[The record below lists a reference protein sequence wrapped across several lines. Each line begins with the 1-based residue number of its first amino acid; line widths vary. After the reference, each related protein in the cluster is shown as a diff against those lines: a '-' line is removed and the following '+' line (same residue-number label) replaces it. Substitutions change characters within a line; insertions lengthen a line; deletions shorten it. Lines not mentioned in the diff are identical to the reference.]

1 MILEFLSFLAPL
13 AGFKAKAPTPTK
25 ALVEE
30 SPKVIQDTRDIFD
43 LNRIIDWVEKQPAD
57 KEYNYVSTGY
67 CLIAQYLIAQ
77 GETDVHVTPTAA
89 YFRRCEDGARLPNG
103 VNRAV
108 EQGRDEGW
116 TFGGALKELKA
127 LRNNA

>member
-13 AGFKAKAPTPTK
+13 AGFKAKAPTPAK

-30 SPKVIQDTRDIFD
+30 PPKVIQDTRDIFD

-57 KEYNYVSTGY
+57 KEYNYVNTKH
-67 CLIAQYLIAQ
+67 CLIAQYLKAQ
-77 GETDVHVTPTAA
+77 GKTDVHVSHVSA
-89 YFRRCEDGARLPNG
+89 YFDGCESGLRLPNG
-103 VNRAV
+103 VNCAV
-108 EQGRDEGW
+108 RQGCW

-127 LRNNA
+127 LRNSA